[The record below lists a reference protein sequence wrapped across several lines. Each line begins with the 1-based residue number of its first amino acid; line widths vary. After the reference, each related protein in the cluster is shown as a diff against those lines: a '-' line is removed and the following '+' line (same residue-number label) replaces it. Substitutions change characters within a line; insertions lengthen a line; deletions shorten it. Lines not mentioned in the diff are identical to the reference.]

1 MPDTKIL
8 VLHGPNLNLL
18 GSREPEIY
26 GRETLADIDAR
37 LDALAAESLGVAVEA
52 RQSNH
57 EGELVTWIQ
66 QAGAEGFRAVII
78 NAGAYT
84 HTSVA
89 VRDALAACGL
99 PAVEVHLSNIHKR
112 EEFRRTSLISEVV
125 VGQIAGFGPRSYL
138 LALRAAAE
146 LGATDK

>member
-1 MPDTKIL
+1 MSDTKIL

-18 GSREPEIY
+18 GTREPEIY
-26 GRETLADIDAR
+26 GRETLADIDTR
-37 LDALAAESLGVAVEA
+37 LHSLAAELGVGIEA

-57 EGELVTWIQ
+57 EGELVTWVQ
-66 QAGAEGFRAVII
+66 QAGAEGFGAVII

-89 VRDALAACGL
+89 LRDALTACGL
-99 PAVEVHLSNIHKR
+99 PVIEVHLSNIYKR
-112 EEFRRTSLISEVV
+112 EEFRRTSLISDVA
-125 VGQIAGFGPRSYL
+125 VGQIAGFGRQSYL

-146 LGATDK
+146 LGAAKK